1 MGTRPEAIKLAPV
14 VLAARARP
22 AEFAV
27 RVVVT
32 GQHREML
39 QSVLDVF
46 GIRADV
52 DLNVMQPNQT
62 LSGVVARVL
71 DGLDPLLAQDPP
83 QWLMVQGDTS
93 TALAAS
99 LAAFHRGVPVAHVE
113 AGLRTGDMASP
124 FPEELN
130 RCLVTRLASLH
141 FPPTR
146 WAADNLRREG
156 VPDHQSIVTG
166 NTVIDALHWV
176 RTHRLPGLDVARQF
190 PSIDWRQRLVL
201 VTGHR
206 RESFGAGLEA
216 ICGALVDL
224 AHRHPDIT
232 LVYPVH
238 LNPQVRQPVKRLLGD
253 LAARGRIALLE
264 PLDYLEF
271 VALLDRC
278 YMVIT
283 DSGGVQEEAPALGK
297 PVLCTRFVTERPE
310 GVAAGVVQLVG
321 PDRHA
326 IVQAASA
333 LLDDADRWAARSKVV
348 SPYGDGHAAARILAS
363 LRPAAKHRASD
374 AMHDMSTT
382 AILGEH
388 AQANRLHHPT
398 HPDPA

>member
-14 VLAARARP
+14 ILAALARP
-22 AEFAV
+22 EEFAV
-27 RVVVT
+27 RVIVT

-46 GIRADV
+46 AIRADV

-62 LSGVVARVL
+62 LNGIVARVL
-71 DGLDPLLAQDPP
+71 DGLDPLLAVDPP
-83 QWLMVQGDTS
+83 EWLVVQGDTS

-99 LAAFHRGVPVAHVE
+99 LAAFHRGVRVAHVE
-113 AGLRTGDMASP
+113 AGLRTGDLASP

-130 RCLVTRLASLH
+130 RQLVSRLATLH

-146 WAADNLRREG
+146 WAADNLRSEG
-156 VPDHQSIVTG
+156 VADSHSLVTG

-176 RTHRLPGLDVARQF
+176 RTHRLPSLDLALRF
-190 PSIDWRQRLVL
+190 PSLDLRRRLVL

-206 RESFGAGLEA
+206 RESFGAGIEA

-224 AHRHPDIT
+224 AHLHDDIT

-238 LNPQVRQPVKRLLGD
+238 LNPHVRLPVNRMLGP
-253 LAARGRIALLE
+253 LQEAGRIVLLE
-264 PLDYLEF
+264 PLDYLDF

-278 YMVIT
+278 HMVIT

-310 GVAAGVVQLVG
+310 GVEAGAVQLVG

-326 IVQAASA
+326 IVQAAGV
-333 LLDDADRWAARSKVV
+333 LLNDRQRWADCSKVV
-348 SPYGDGHAAARILAS
+348 SPYGDGQAAGRILAA
-363 LRPAAKHRASD
+363 LRLRSRGRETP
-374 AMHDMSTT
+374 
-382 AILGEH
+382 
-388 AQANRLHHPT
+388 
-398 HPDPA
+398 